1 MSPPTLATW
10 LLGWLEVTSSPLVG
24 DLYEEWRHGRS
35 AGWFWR
41 QTMGALYE
49 RAARCVAEHRPLAL
63 LGLVAIGLYW
73 VGTHVPLPGVN
84 TDVLAP
90 VTRHGQFGLPGQFGL
105 YDLFTGGNLGRGT
118 IFALGIMPYVSAL
131 FIAYLATEL
140 GFARGWGAR
149 GRRALAWSVRSVA
162 LVLGVVQAMAIA
174 IWLEQQTALADG
186 LPVVAQAGW
195 SFRLTLV
202 LTVTTMTACFIWL
215 SDEIGRRGI
224 GWGVSL
230 LFFAGLVFGL
240 PGAVSAILEQ
250 MRAGYIGPPELAAF
264 VVGLLLNSALVVL
277 VDPARWWSRLGNAGS
292 KGTALGY

>member
-1 MSPPTLATW
+1 MSPPRLATW
-10 LLGWLEVTSSPLVG
+10 LLGWLEGTSSPLVG
-24 DLYEEWRHGRS
+24 DLYEEWHQGRP

-41 QTMGALYE
+41 QTMTALYG
-49 RAARCVAEHRPLAL
+49 RAAKYVAEHRPLAL

-84 TDVLAP
+84 TDALAP
-90 VTRHGQFGLPGQFGL
+90 VTRHGVPGPFGPFGL

-131 FIAYLATEL
+131 FIAYLATAL

-149 GRRALAWSVRSVA
+149 GLLGLAWSVRGVA
-162 LVLGVVQAMAIA
+162 LVLSVVQALAIA
-174 IWLEQQTALADG
+174 IWLEQQTAI
-186 LPVVAQAGW
+186 VAQPGW

-202 LTVTTMTACFIWL
+202 LTVTTITACLIWL
-215 SDEIGRRGI
+215 SDEISRRGI

-230 LFFAGLVFGL
+230 LFFAGLAVGL

-250 MRAGYIGPPELAAF
+250 VRAGYIGPAELAAF
-264 VVGLLLNSALVVL
+264 VVSLLMNSAFVVL
-277 VDPARWWSRLGNAGS
+277 VDPARWWYRLGNAS
-292 KGTALGY
+292 RTGTAFDWR

>member
-10 LLGWLEVTSSPLVG
+10 LLGWLEGTCSPLVG
-24 DLYEEWRHGRS
+24 DLHEEWQHGRS

-41 QTMGALYE
+41 QTMRALYG
-49 RAARCVAEHRPLAL
+49 RAAKYVAEHRPLAL
-63 LGLVAIGLYW
+63 LGLVAVGLYW

-84 TDVLAP
+84 TDALAP
-90 VTRHGQFGLPGQFGL
+90 VTRHGQFGLHSQFGL

-131 FIAYLATEL
+131 CIAYLATEL

-149 GRRALAWSVRSVA
+149 GRRAMAWSVRGVA
-162 LVLGVVQAMAIA
+162 LVLGVVQATGLA
-174 IWLEQQTALADG
+174 IWLEQQTAI
-186 LPVVAQAGW
+186 VAQPGW

-202 LTVTTMTACFIWL
+202 LTVTTITACLIWL

-230 LFFAGLVFGL
+230 LFFAGLVVGL
-240 PGAVSAILEQ
+240 PGAGSAILEQ
-250 MRAGYIGPPELAAF
+250 MRAGYIGPAELAAF
-264 VVGLLLNSALVVL
+264 VAALLVLSALVVL
-277 VDPARWWSRLGNAGS
+277 VDPARWWCRLGHAS
-292 KGTALGY
+292 RKGTVLG

>member
-1 MSPPTLATW
+1 MSPPRLATW
-10 LLGWLEVTSSPLVG
+10 LLDWLEGTCSPLVG

-41 QTMGALYE
+41 QTMSVLHG
-49 RAARCVAEHRPLAL
+49 RAARYVAEHRPLAL
-63 LGLVAIGLYW
+63 LGLAAIGLYW
-73 VGTHVPLPGVN
+73 IGARVPLPGVN
-84 TDVLAP
+84 TEALAS
-90 VTRHGQFGLPGQFGL
+90 VTRHEALGPLGL
-105 YDLFTGGNLGRGT
+105 YDLFTGGNLGGGT
-118 IFALGIMPYVSAL
+118 IFALGIMPYVTAL

-149 GRRALAWSVRSVA
+149 GRRALAWSVRGVA

-174 IWLEQQTALADG
+174 IWLEQQTAGGSPL
-186 LPVVAQAGW
+186 VAQAGW

-202 LTVTTMTACFIWL
+202 LTVTTITACLIWL
-215 SDEIGRRGI
+215 SDEISRRGI

-250 MRAGYIGPPELAAF
+250 TRAGHIGAAELSAF
-264 VVGLLLNSALVVL
+264 VAVLLVNSAFVVL

-292 KGTALGY
+292 KATALG